1 MGGSA
6 LAVSQSGPGWRA
18 AAPPA
23 AFCISFS
30 CRQAARQPPT
40 PPRFQGAA
48 RPSLFQCF
56 FLVFLF
62 SLKPGPLRGP
72 RNHPSFWTL
81 RPESPDGTCSKTG
94 ALLRGLPALLP
105 EPSASGPRLRGIH
118 GQSGSAG
125 AATQRRSQKRWRL
138 ADQRART
145 LVSGA
150 PVSRRKALGRR
161 RAARAE

>member
-23 AFCISFS
+23 AFCTSFS
-30 CRQAARQPPT
+30 CRQAARP
-40 PPRFQGAA
+40 AA
-48 RPSLFQCF
+48 FPGRCTTIPVPVLFFC
-56 FLVFLF
+56 FLF
-62 SLKPGPLRGP
+62 SLKPRPLRGP